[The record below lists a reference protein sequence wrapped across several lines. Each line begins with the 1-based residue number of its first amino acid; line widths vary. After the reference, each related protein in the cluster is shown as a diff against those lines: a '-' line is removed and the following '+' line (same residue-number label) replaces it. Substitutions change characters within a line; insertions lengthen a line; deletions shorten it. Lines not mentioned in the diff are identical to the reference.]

1 MEKQTQ
7 QVVEQYYDNLASGNY
22 EANVQ
27 LFADQVEWRIPGD
40 AERAVWIKE
49 RNTKEEVRAFF
60 KELYENIEGVSFD
73 ITGKFYNENRAVV
86 TGHLVSRVLSTG
98 KLFDSHFTVQFT
110 VEKGLITR
118 YLMLEDSY
126 GLVEALSQNS
136 IK

>member
-7 QVVEQYYDNLASGNY
+7 QVVEQYYHNLALGNY

-27 LFADQVEWRIPGD
+27 LFADHVEWRIPGN
-40 AERAVWIKE
+40 AECAVWIKD
-49 RNTKEEVRAFF
+49 RNTKEEVSTFF
-60 KELYENIEGVSFD
+60 KELYENIEGISFD
-73 ITGKFYNENRAVV
+73 VSGKFYHENRAVV

-110 VEKGLITR
+110 IDNGLITK

>member
-49 RNTKEEVRAFF
+49 RNTKEEVRAFSKNF
-60 KELYENIEGVSFD
+60 MKILKVYLLILPGNFIMR
-73 ITGKFYNENRAVV
+73 I
-86 TGHLVSRVLSTG
+86 
-98 KLFDSHFTVQFT
+98 
-110 VEKGLITR
+110 GL
-118 YLMLEDSY
+118 
-126 GLVEALSQNS
+126 
-136 IK
+136 